1 MPAML
6 PNLPDLILEFAPT
19 NTPLETAPTW
29 VDISQ
34 YLRTSPQ
41 VATNRGR
48 SREGVSFPHGTMTVT
63 LSNRDRRFDPLFAA
77 GPYFGNLKPRR
88 QVRLRAVWS
97 ATSYTIFTGW
107 VSGWPQDYGAGRTD
121 AVVVVECVD
130 ALAHL
135 ADAGMSINLFDTV
148 GSPVFHLSDFAGTTW
163 VDRVGGRN
171 AVPTEAPV
179 DQPQPSMIPNTLAG
193 KAVQTASGRGVRK
206 LNTALTG
213 YSAFTISFWIKVAT
227 TNTQIDNIIF
237 GSGSPSVSVQLNGPT
252 LLDPDALSLI
262 QLLIFD
268 AAANNV
274 QMINLAAIIADG
286 AAHCI
291 AITVSS
297 SFVVNVFVDGVLER
311 SGSTSGTPALSVQQ
325 FASGATGS
333 PAWDTGSVFVQEMVI
348 WGSVLTAAQVA
359 AWYQVGLGNII
370 ESTSARCTRILDN
383 VDWPAAW
390 RTLPPASGLGVS
402 RGECAA
408 VQQTGYA
415 INALQDVEA
424 SEQGRLFATKAN
436 FVTLQA
442 RWDAFETTRGRT
454 VQAIFSDDGSDIAY
468 QGFGWDF
475 DDREILNDVTV
486 DWSGGSQRSTDTA
499 SVTDVGRQSAT
510 INTVLSTAV
519 QATDVAAGTVAY
531 QKDAAMRTRG
541 IRVNPAQG
549 AQTVTQWPTVL
560 GLEIGDRIQVE
571 ATPMGTGAQLSQ
583 TLTLEAI
590 AWSISGDEWTVDL
603 FGTPL
608 PQGVFVLDTSLLDT
622 GKLGF

>member
-19 NTPLETAPTW
+19 NTPLETSPTW

-77 GPYFGNLKPRR
+77 GPYFGQLKPRR

-148 GSPVFHLSDFAGTTW
+148 GSPVFHLSDFEGTTW

-193 KAVQTASGRGVRK
+193 KAVQTASGKAVRT
-206 LNTALTG
+206 LATQFTG
-213 YSAFTISFWIKVAT
+213 YSAFSISFWIDIAT
-227 TNTQIDNIIF
+227 ISIPLVDRSFEIVSTS
-237 GSGSPSVSVQLNGPT
+237 SGSPQVTIRLIVDATTGAVKITSDLVPGGTVEGAT
-252 LLDPDALSLI
+252 L
-262 QLLIFD
+262 
-268 AAANNV
+268 
-274 QMINLAAIIADG
+274 IADG
-286 AAHCI
+286 GLHCYTL
-291 AITVSS
+291 TVSAAADIKS
-297 SFVVNVFVDGVLER
+297 YVDAVVDISK
-311 SGSTSGTPALSVQQ
+311 SGAPAVPALNVER
-325 FASGATGS
+325 FAKGTTFAE
-333 PAWDTGSVFVQEMVI
+333 TGSVFVQEMVI
-348 WGSVLTAAQVA
+348 WGVELTAAQVA

-415 INALQDVEA
+415 INALRDVEA